1 MTSPFVNEAAAPSAA
16 EKDGADR
23 SPGPKTAVRELS
35 DCRKLLHKRR
45 QKGHATAAAAR
56 LLETAEGFILSGN
69 YIVGL
74 GYVRRARRLLEAM
87 G

>member
-1 MTSPFVNEAAAPSAA
+1 MTSPLVNEAAAPSAA
-16 EKDGADR
+16 EKEDADR
-23 SPGPKTAVRELS
+23 PPGPRTAVRELAE
-35 DCRKLLHKRR
+35 CRALLHKRQ

-56 LLETAEGFILSGN
+56 MLETAEGFILSGN